1 MWVTLIVDRPIASCP
16 TFQSV
21 VCSRALPRANLLG
34 ISRICSELNQ
44 LSVGIR
50 CIDRFAIAM
59 IALSNRDVLCRKTLL
74 DLILSGLANSK
85 SEMYERRLLMGFVL
99 CCDIR
104 IGKREKGER
113 SPVSDAEKGVD
124 VRNLS
129 SREIGK
135 FGLFNPG
142 CHERQTYDIFIEVSC
157 LFLICAHIRIVV
169 KPHGQLIQDSAIRT
183 HVRLVDHDHCS
194 SLVVA
199 ALLCHL

>member
-1 MWVTLIVDRPIASCP
+1 MRVTLVVVDRPIPSCP
-16 TFQSV
+16 TFKSV

-59 IALSNRDVLCRKTLL
+59 IALSNRNVLCRKTLL
-74 DLILSGLANSK
+74 DLILSSLANSQ

-124 VRNLS
+124 V
-129 SREIGK
+129 I
-135 FGLFNPG
+135 P
-142 CHERQTYDIFIEVSC
+142 T
-157 LFLICAHIRIVV
+157 
-169 KPHGQLIQDSAIRT
+169 P
-183 HVRLVDHDHCS
+183 
-194 SLVVA
+194 
-199 ALLCHL
+199 